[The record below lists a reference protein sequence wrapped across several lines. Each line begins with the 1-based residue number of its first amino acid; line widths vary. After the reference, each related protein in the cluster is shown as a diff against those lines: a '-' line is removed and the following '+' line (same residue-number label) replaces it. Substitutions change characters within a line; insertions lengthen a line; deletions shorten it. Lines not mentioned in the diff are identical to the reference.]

1 MPYRQSSSGASPAP
15 QNRIVHSHFDVFAQ
29 PRHQQLLAW
38 RDRLGQIIDVVPSLA
53 QLDLP
58 FRASIDRYDI
68 GEFLF
73 GDCYTDQIV
82 LDRSIA
88 RISQDNA
95 RSIVFHVFLEGSA
108 NSVVAHSDKRR
119 GTACEVGILAV
130 DLDQTVHVLRQ
141 ACRHVTLFA
150 PGKLLQDVF
159 ADPGALHGRVLAPQ
173 KPAVRLIV
181 ERVVTLVGNIRRM
194 SYDDA
199 HRSVCDIVHLIVA
212 AFGEEAGLSGSKRAI
227 ARAVMFDDARRFI
240 RANLEDC
247 ELTPEHVIHS
257 LGFPRSTIFRLFRH
271 EGGLGAYMRHL
282 RLRAAANDLVRFP
295 TIPVKDIAY
304 SVGFKSASDFTRAFR
319 RAYDI
324 TPQEVRLNTGLHA
337 GRSPLEHFHHRDV
350 SCGPSPRRRAERK
363 L

>member
-1 MPYRQSSSGASPAP
+1 MPYRQNSSGASPAP

-29 PRHQQLLAW
+29 PRYQQLLAW
-38 RDRLGQIIDVVPSLA
+38 RDRLGHIIDVVPSLA
-53 QLDLP
+53 QLELP

-73 GDCYTDQIV
+73 GDCYTDQIT

-88 RISQDNA
+88 RISQDNE
-95 RSIVFHVFLEGSA
+95 RSIVFNIFLEGGA
-108 NSVVAHSDKRR
+108 DNVVAHSVKRR
-119 GTACEVGILAV
+119 GTHCEVGILAV
-130 DLDQTVHVLRQ
+130 DLDQPVHVLRQ
-141 ACRHVTLFA
+141 ACRHVTLFV

-159 ADPGALHGRVLAPQ
+159 PDPGALHGRVLAPQ
-173 KPAVRLIV
+173 KPAVRLVV
-181 ERVVTLVGNIRRM
+181 ERVVALAANIRRM

-199 HRSVCDIVHLIVA
+199 HRSLCAIVQLIAA

-227 ARAVMFDDARRFI
+227 ARAVMFDNARHFI

-257 LGFPRSTIFRLFRH
+257 LGLPRSTIFRLFQH

-282 RLRAAANDLVRFP
+282 RLRTAANDLVRFP
-295 TIPVKDIAY
+295 SIPVKDIAY

-319 RAYDI
+319 RTYDV
-324 TPQEVRLNTGLHA
+324 TPQEVRLNMGGH
-337 GRSPLEHFHHRDV
+337 SDKQP
-350 SCGPSPRRRAERK
+350 
-363 L
+363 

>member
-1 MPYRQSSSGASPAP
+1 MPALMPHRQSSPDASPAT
-15 QNRIVHSHFDVFAQ
+15 QSRIVHTHFDVCAQ
-29 PRHQQLLAW
+29 PPHQQLLAW
-38 RDRLGQIIDVVPSLA
+38 RERLGQVIDVVPSLA
-53 QLDLP
+53 QLELP

-73 GDCYTDQIV
+73 GDCYTDQIT

-95 RSIVFHVFLEGSA
+95 CSIVFHLFLEGSA
-108 NSVVAHSDKRR
+108 ESVVAHSAKRQ
-119 GTACEVGILAV
+119 GTPCEVGILAV
-130 DLDQTVHVLRQ
+130 DLDQPVHVLRRG
-141 ACRHVTLFA
+141 CRHVTLFV
-150 PGKLLQDVF
+150 PGKLLQEVF

-181 ERVVTLVGNIRRM
+181 QRVAAFAGNIRHM
-194 SYDDA
+194 SSDDA
-199 HRSVCDIVHLIVA
+199 HRSLCAIVHLIAA

-227 ARAVMFDDARRFI
+227 ARAVMFDDERRFI

-257 LGFPRSTIFRLFRH
+257 LGFPRSTIFRLFQH

-295 TIPVKDIAY
+295 SIPVKDIAY
-304 SVGFKSASDFTRAFR
+304 SVGFKSASDFARAFR
-319 RAYDI
+319 RAYDV
-324 TPQEVRLNTGLHA
+324 TPQEVRLNTGLHS
-337 GRSPLEHFHHRDV
+337 GKQP
-350 SCGPSPRRRAERK
+350 
-363 L
+363 